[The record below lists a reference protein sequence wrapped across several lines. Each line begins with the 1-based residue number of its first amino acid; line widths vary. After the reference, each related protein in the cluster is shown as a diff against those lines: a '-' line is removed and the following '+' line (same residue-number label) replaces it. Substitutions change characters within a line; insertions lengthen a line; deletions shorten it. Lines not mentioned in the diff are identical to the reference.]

1 MTYRIEITRKAQREL
16 GKLPRKGQEQIK
28 QAIDSLAHN
37 PRPRGTVKMEG
48 EEHTYRIRVGVYR
61 VVYDIYDDVLI
72 VEVIRVGHRQG
83 VY

>member
-16 GKLPRKGQEQIK
+16 GKFPRKEQERIK
-28 QAIDSLAHN
+28 VAIDSLAQN

-48 EEHTYRIRVGVYR
+48 EERSYRIRVGVYR